1 MIGPALAA
9 RQLILALLLGC
20 VAGIGYGILRPARPR
35 WLADGI
41 FGVLLGGLWVYLGF
55 AVCDGDL
62 RLLHTAVLFL
72 GAIGFHFLFGRWLIP
87 VYSAFWQGIFR
98 GFAAIFRLFRKIFQ
112 KITNFLFP
120 TVRKWSRIKE
130 IIKRRR

>member
-9 RQLILALLLGC
+9 RQLAAGLLLGA
-20 VAGIGYGILRPARPR
+20 VAGMGYGFLRPMRPR
-35 WLADGI
+35 WLADGM

-62 RLLHTAVLFL
+62 RFLHTAVLFI
-72 GAIGFHFLFGRWLIP
+72 GAIGFHYLFGRWLIP
-87 VYSAFWQGIFR
+87 VYSWFWQGLFK
-98 GFAAIFRLFRKIFQ
+98 GFAAIFRFFRKIFK

-120 TVRKWSRIKE
+120 STKK
-130 IIKRRR
+130 